1 MSERAGTYGTVASN
15 GGGIAPAR
23 GKTIVGGAIGHFIEW
38 YDWSIYGFLAGIFAG
53 QMFPSGD
60 PTASLI
66 LAYSVFALGFIGRP
80 IGALILSPLA
90 DKYGRRALLSATIL
104 MTGFGSLVIGLCP
117 TYAQI
122 GLAAPLIIVVMR
134 LLQGFSAG
142 GEFQIAIAF
151 LNEHASSRNR
161 ALAASPQLVSIG
173 LAVLAATGVAALTT
187 KLVPPDALPTWGWR
201 VPFLLG
207 ALIALY
213 GIYLRRGLDETPSF
227 EKLGERER
235 VTIGSIFA
243 ALARHPKEAFIVFV
257 VQMSGVQYYLWMIF
271 LPTYANLVGG
281 LDRAAGFTGSM
292 IATAAY
298 CVGVPIV
305 AFISD
310 RIGRKPFLIGS
321 AACFL
326 VFTYPLL
333 SLLVGTVSFGT
344 FLFVALAGALII
356 ALNNGVLGT
365 AFAELFPTEVRTSGI
380 GIPYG
385 LCAAIFGGTAPQV
398 AIWLH
403 QSGGPL
409 YIAAYVMAICAITL
423 ATHIFLTPETLGRS
437 LDQAGEPRA

>member
-1 MSERAGTYGTVASN
+1 MSERVGMHGVATGPAG
-15 GGGIAPAR
+15 AR
-23 GKTIVGGAIGHFIEW
+23 VSRVKMISGGAIGHFIEW

-53 QMFPSGD
+53 QMFPTESA
-60 PTASLI
+60 TASLI
-66 LAYSVFALGFIGRP
+66 AAYSAFAIGFIGRP
-80 IGALILSPLA
+80 IGALVLSPLA
-90 DKYGRRALLSATIL
+90 DKYGRRTLLSATIL
-104 MTGFGSLVIGLCP
+104 MTGFGSLIVGLCP

-122 GLAAPLIIVVMR
+122 GIAAPLLIVVMR

-151 LNEHASSRNR
+151 LNEHATSRNR
-161 ALAASPQLVSIG
+161 ALAASPQLVAIG
-173 LAVLAATGVAALTT
+173 LSVLAATAVSALTT
-187 KLVPPDALPTWGWR
+187 RFIPPDALAAWGWR
-201 VPFLLG
+201 VPFLIG
-207 ALIALY
+207 AAISLY
-213 GIYLRRGLDETPSF
+213 GLYLRRGLDETPSF
-227 EKLGERER
+227 TKLASQER

-243 ALARHPKEAFIVFV
+243 ALAKHPREAFIVFV
-257 VQMSGVQYYLWMIF
+257 VQMNGVQYYLWMIF

-281 LDRAAGFTGSM
+281 LDRASGFAASM

-298 CVGVPIV
+298 CVAVPCV
-305 AFISD
+305 AWISD

-333 SLLVGTVSFGT
+333 SLMVGTLSFAT
-344 FLFVALAGALII
+344 FLFVATIGALFV

-365 AFAELFPTEVRTSGI
+365 VFAELFPTRVRTSGI

-398 AIWLH
+398 AIWLNAL
-403 QSGGPL
+403 GGAF
-409 YIAAYVMAICAITL
+409 YIAAYVMVICVVTL

-437 LDQAGEPRA
+437 LD

>member
-1 MSERAGTYGTVASN
+1 MSERVGVYGAAAGPAG
-15 GGGIAPAR
+15 AR
-23 GKTIVGGAIGHFIEW
+23 GSRVKTISGGAIGHFIEW

-53 QMFPSGD
+53 QMFPTDSA
-60 PTASLI
+60 TASLI
-66 LAYSVFALGFIGRP
+66 AAYSAFAIGFIGRP
-80 IGALILSPLA
+80 IGALVLSPLA
-90 DKYGRRALLSATIL
+90 DKYGRRTLLSATIL
-104 MTGFGSLVIGLCP
+104 ITGFGSLIIALCP

-122 GLAAPLIIVVMR
+122 GIAAPLLVIVMR

-151 LNEHASSRNR
+151 LNEHATGRNR

-173 LAVLAATGVAALTT
+173 LSVLAATGVSALTT
-187 KLVPPDALPTWGWR
+187 RFIPPDALAVWGWR
-201 VPFLLG
+201 VPFLIG
-207 ALIALY
+207 AVISLY
-213 GIYLRRGLDETPSF
+213 GLYLRRGLDETPSF
-227 EKLGERER
+227 TKLASQER

-243 ALARHPKEAFIVFV
+243 ALAKYPKEAFIVFV
-257 VQMSGVQYYLWMIF
+257 VQINGVQYYLWLIF

-281 LDRAAGFTGSM
+281 LDRASGFTASM

-298 CVGVPIV
+298 CVAVPCV
-305 AFISD
+305 AWISD

-333 SLLVGTVSFGT
+333 SLMVGTLSFAT
-344 FLFVALAGALII
+344 FLFVAIVGALFV

-365 AFAELFPTEVRTSGI
+365 VFAELFPTRVRTSGI

-398 AIWLH
+398 AIWLNAE
-403 QSGGPL
+403 GGAL
-409 YIAAYVMAICAITL
+409 YIAAYVMAICVVTL

-437 LDQAGEPRA
+437 LD

>member
-1 MSERAGTYGTVASN
+1 MSDRIGTYGAVPSDN
-15 GGGIAPAR
+15 GSIAPRR

-38 YDWSIYGFLAGIFAG
+38 YDWSIYGFLAGLFAG

-60 PTASLI
+60 PTVSLI
-66 LAYSVFALGFIGRP
+66 LAYSAFAVGFIGRP
-80 IGALILSPLA
+80 IGALVLSPLA
-90 DKYGRRALLSATIL
+90 DKYGRRTLLAATIL
-104 MTGFGSLVIGLCP
+104 LTGVGSFVIALCP

-122 GLAAPLIIVVMR
+122 GIAAPLLITAMR
-134 LLQGFSAG
+134 LLQGFAAG

-151 LNEHASSRNR
+151 LNEHATTRNR

-187 KLVPPDALPTWGWR
+187 KFVPQDALATWGWR

-207 ALIALY
+207 AVIALY

-227 EKLGERER
+227 EKLTERQR

-271 LPTYANLVGG
+271 LPTYAKLAGG
-281 LDRAAGFTGSM
+281 LDQTAGFTGSM

-298 CVGVPIV
+298 CVGVPVV

-310 RIGRKPFLIGS
+310 RIGRKPFFIAS

-326 VFTYPLL
+326 VFVYPLL
-333 SLLVGTVSFGT
+333 SLLVGTVS
-344 FLFVALAGALII
+344 LRRALPDRGAHVGHRHSLWPLRRDLRWHR
-356 ALNNGVLGT
+356 AASRDLAQPGRRRRVH
-365 AFAELFPTEVRTSGI
+365 R
-380 GIPYG
+380 G
-385 LCAAIFGGTAPQV
+385 LCHGDLRHHAGDAYLPHARD
-398 AIWLH
+398 A
-403 QSGGPL
+403 GPL
-409 YIAAYVMAICAITL
+409 ARSGRRAQPQ
-423 ATHIFLTPETLGRS
+423 LTPSRN
-437 LDQAGEPRA
+437 